1 MSLRMCCAHTDR
13 RISNLKEK
21 QIFTQC
27 DDLKNLPMYIIC
39 IPVQIIKTLRMA
51 LLYNS
56 FVYSFLFIYV
66 SCVHQVCLNSIALF
80 EENSHKA
87 KGDRWPDNLRKI

>member
-27 DDLKNLPMYIIC
+27 DDLKNLSIHIIC
-39 IPVQIIKTLRMA
+39 IPVQIMKTLRKA
-51 LLYNS
+51 LLCNS
-56 FVYSFLFIYV
+56 FVYYFLLIYV
-66 SCVHQVCLNSIALF
+66 SWVHQMCLTSIALF
-80 EENSHKA
+80 EENSHKT
-87 KGDRWPDNLRKI
+87 KEDSWPDNLRRI